1 MIGRFRYSD
10 RWHLPSEMGISRLV
24 LGKGRRER
32 SRCSVFKP
40 LDSER
45 SDACT
50 IRTFLTLEL
59 WLEDLSI
66 RVLWAPRYCRSKI
79 KLEQHFTYPP
89 YLAVLSSL
97 GQNKNVNTWTRQ
109 RTIALIPR
117 PATRKKLLLHEAIDP
132 YLSPLRR
139 RTFSKSCSQQS
150 SHNRSN
156 FPHIPQ
162 NGDPQCDITS
172 NH

>member
-1 MIGRFRYSD
+1 MRIRGSYSQPGYFGLPTATMSSVIGRSRYSD
-10 RWHLPSEMGISRLV
+10 LWNLPSEKGISRLV

-50 IRTFLTLEL
+50 IRTFLTLGL

-79 KLEQHFTYPP
+79 ELEQRFTYRP
-89 YLAVLSSL
+89 YLAVLSAL
-97 GQNKNVNTWTRQ
+97 GQNKTVNTWTRHK
-109 RTIALIPR
+109 TIALIPR
-117 PATRKKLLLHEAIDP
+117 PTTRRNLLLHETIYHCLA
-132 YLSPLRR
+132 PLRR
-139 RTFSKSCSQQS
+139 
-150 SHNRSN
+150 
-156 FPHIPQ
+156 
-162 NGDPQCDITS
+162 
-172 NH
+172 